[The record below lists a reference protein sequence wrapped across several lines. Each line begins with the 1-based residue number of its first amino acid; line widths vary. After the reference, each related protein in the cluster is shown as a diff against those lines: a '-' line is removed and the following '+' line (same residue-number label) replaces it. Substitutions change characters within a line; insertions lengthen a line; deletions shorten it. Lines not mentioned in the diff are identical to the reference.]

1 MADEHHCWEV
11 KASIDALFSPPYL
24 PQSSWEWEGEL
35 GMLSWTALELSGRI
49 FPVTAWSWQ
58 LPVKFY

>member
-11 KASIDALFSPPYL
+11 KASIDALFSPPRL

-35 GMLSWTALELSGRI
+35 GMLSWTAQELSGRI
-49 FPVTAWSWQ
+49 FPVTA
-58 LPVKFY
+58 